1 MNSILDILKKDW
13 WTGMCESC
21 QISKIYQGWHIFT
34 YPKTGRIKLKAWQSM
49 TRLGLTD
56 SRGKGISLT
65 TGHQRPAF
73 FRTEEQRLRSRIIC
87 AERWHVWCLNLGE
100 TLDCDGHGLS
110 VRQQDS
116 GNEPRYMW
124 RPLQI
129 DPPRPSADSVLWHIQ
144 CCVSSEFSFSHQW
157 AQKYRTD
164 WY

>member
-1 MNSILDILKKDW
+1 MKGHVSHAKSQKSIRDGIYLHTLRQE
-13 WTGMCESC
+13 ES
-21 QISKIYQGWHIFT
+21 SWKHD
-34 YPKTGRIKLKAWQSM
+34 KAWQGLDWPI
-49 TRLGLTD
+49 LGAKASASPQGTKVCIL
-56 SRGKGISLT
+56 S
-65 TGHQRPAF
+65 
-73 FRTEEQRLRSRIIC
+73 RTEEQRLRSRIIG

-110 VRQQDS
+110 VRWQDS
-116 GNEPRYMW
+116 GNEPRHMW